1 MNFKLELIKKNHR
14 ENRRG
19 YIHVDNL
26 NFYRNSAKRLS
37 DHRENIEDIFLKTK
51 KWKEEPKILIGLA
64 EIDRY
69 FTSIYEIQYLCPPTN
84 DLSPLVGGQWVKE
97 MPALAKQD
105 EVKPFNK
112 TNFLK
117 INKELKQKYSR
128 HPFIQ
133 RSDLGDIN
141 DIIRLLNIHRKIGW
155 TLSDTNFYE
164 KPWRTNNFH
173 TNDMYLQWL
182 FYLRTGISIYQYR
195 FEYMPPLLP
204 EFIPF
209 GFFYE

>member
-14 ENRRG
+14 ENRKG
-19 YIHVDNL
+19 YIHIDNL
-26 NFYRNSAKRLS
+26 NFYRNSAQRIT
-37 DHRENIEDIFLKTK
+37 DHRENIEDIFLKTE

-69 FTSIYEIQYLCPPTN
+69 FTSI
-84 DLSPLVGGQWVKE
+84 
-97 MPALAKQD
+97 
-105 EVKPFNK
+105 
-112 TNFLK
+112 
-117 INKELKQKYSR
+117 
-128 HPFIQ
+128 
-133 RSDLGDIN
+133 
-141 DIIRLLNIHRKIGW
+141 
-155 TLSDTNFYE
+155 YE

-182 FYLRTGISIYQYR
+182 FYLRTGMSIYLYR
-195 FEYMPPLLP
+195 FEYMTPLLP